1 MISGHGGDI
10 YALARELGCDPFEIA
25 DMSSNVNPLGPP
37 PELMQHLMVQLNR
50 IKALPEADAG
60 RMQRRFAV
68 HCGLA
73 ADQVLAGNGTTQ
85 IIYDLPRA
93 LGMREALIVG
103 PTYADYADGCRQNGV
118 PYRFGFTREGDGFRV
133 DTDRLRDQIQTADA
147 VYWCNPNNPTGQL
160 TGADTIRAVCR
171 DFPHTTFIIDESYL
185 PFVPRHESHSLI
197 RQRPDNVLVMHSM
210 SKIFRIPGLRVGFAI
225 GAPELIA
232 RLRHFARPW
241 SVNSLAQAAV
251 LYLLA
256 NARLSQDFVYK
267 SQVFVG
273 TERDALMQHLE
284 NVPGVKVFPS
294 QTSFLLVKLPAHHR
308 ADAVCRH
315 LRAARVLLRDCTNF
329 DGLSAQFIRISLKT
343 PDVNRQCAAMLA
355 SYLTA

>member
-1 MISGHGGDI
+1 MITGHGGDI
-10 YALARELGCDPFEIA
+10 YALALELGCDPFEIA

-37 PELMQHLMVQLNR
+37 PELMRHLTAQLNR

-60 RMQRRFAV
+60 SMQQQFAA

-85 IIYDLPRA
+85 MIYDLPRA
-93 LGMREALIVG
+93 LDIREALIVG

-118 PYRFGFTREGDGFRV
+118 PCRFGFTRESDGFRV
-133 DTDRLRDQIQTADA
+133 DPDRLRDQIQTADA

-185 PFVPRHESHSLI
+185 PFVTQHEDHSLI
-197 RQRPDNVLVMHSM
+197 RQRPENALVLHSM

-225 GAPELIA
+225 GDPDLIA

-251 LYLLA
+251 TFLLA
-256 NARLSQDFVYK
+256 NASLSQDFVRN
-267 SQVFVG
+267 SQIFVG
-273 TERDALMQHLE
+273 TERDALRKRLGTI
-284 NVPGVKVFPS
+284 PGIEVFSS
-294 QTSFLLVKLPAHHR
+294 QTSFLLVRLPAHHR

-315 LRAARVLLRDCTNF
+315 LRAARVLIRDCSNF
-329 DGLSAQFIRISLKT
+329 NGLSAQFIRLSLKT
-343 PDVNRQCAAMLA
+343 PDVNHKCAEMLH
-355 SYLTA
+355 SYLST

>member
-1 MISGHGGDI
+1 
-10 YALARELGCDPFEIA
+10 
-25 DMSSNVNPLGPP
+25 
-37 PELMQHLMVQLNR
+37 
-50 IKALPEADAG
+50 
-60 RMQRRFAV
+60 
-68 HCGLA
+68 
-73 ADQVLAGNGTTQ
+73 
-85 IIYDLPRA
+85 
-93 LGMREALIVG
+93 
-103 PTYADYADGCRQNGV
+103 
-118 PYRFGFTREGDGFRV
+118 
-133 DTDRLRDQIQTADA
+133 
-147 VYWCNPNNPTGQL
+147 
-160 TGADTIRAVCR
+160 
-171 DFPHTTFIIDESYL
+171 
-185 PFVPRHESHSLI
+185 
-197 RQRPDNVLVMHSM
+197 M
-210 SKIFRIPGLRVGFAI
+210 SKVFRIPGLRVGFAI
-225 GAPELIA
+225 GDPELIA